1 VTLYRLPDPL
11 RVVAFDI
18 DNTLYENPAY
28 ADFQYR
34 VLIEELADG
43 LGVSSEE
50 AHRQVDAYKTR
61 QALERAGRRPSLSE
75 SSAALGFDIAT
86 SVEWRLRRIA
96 PEDFLS
102 RDEHLQALLRRLSP
116 RFVLAAITNNPVDT
130 GRRSLRALGIEDSF
144 QAVVG
149 LDSTH
154 ASKPNPLPFRYLADT
169 LQIPMAEIL
178 VVGDRYGVDLAPA
191 LEIGGGAVLV
201 EGIRDTYALCEL
213 LGR

>member
-1 VTLYRLPDPL
+1 VNLYRLPDPL

-28 ADFQYR
+28 AESQHR

-43 LGVSSEE
+43 LGVSPEE
-50 AHRQVDAYKTR
+50 AYRQVDAHKTK
-61 QALERAGRRPSLSE
+61 QALEHAGRRPSLAE

-96 PEDFLS
+96 PEDYLS
-102 RDEHLQALLRRLSP
+102 PDERLHGLLRKLAT
-116 RFVLAAITNNPVDT
+116 RFTVAAITNNPVEI
-130 GRRSLRALGIEDSF
+130 GRRSLQALGIADSF

-169 LQIPMAEIL
+169 LQIPIAEIL
-178 VVGDRYGVDLAPA
+178 IVGDRYGVDLEPA
-191 LEIGGGAVLV
+191 LELGGGAVLV